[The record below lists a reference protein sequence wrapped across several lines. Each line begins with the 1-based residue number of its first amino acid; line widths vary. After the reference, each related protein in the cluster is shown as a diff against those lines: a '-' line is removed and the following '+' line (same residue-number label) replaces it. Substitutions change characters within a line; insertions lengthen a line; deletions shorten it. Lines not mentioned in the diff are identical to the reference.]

1 MSRNSPRLTNVMYF
15 IAALEFDEL
24 LVDKRPT
31 RDYFNIWTVQGAV
44 TE

>member
-1 MSRNSPRLTNVMYF
+1 MQRNSPRLTNVKYL
-15 IAALEFDEL
+15 ITALGFDEL
-24 LVDKRPT
+24 LADKGPT